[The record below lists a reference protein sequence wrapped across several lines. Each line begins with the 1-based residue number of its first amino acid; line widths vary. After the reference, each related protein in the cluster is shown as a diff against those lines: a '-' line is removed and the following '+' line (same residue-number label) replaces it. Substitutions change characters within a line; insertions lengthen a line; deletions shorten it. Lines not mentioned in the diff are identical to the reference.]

1 MARTS
6 KTISIELGPQY
17 GSLERRLKS
26 GQYKDADDVL
36 RAALR
41 ALEREDAVLD
51 EVIRSKVKA
60 SLADKRPSVP
70 AAAVFKR
77 LRARH
82 TRKTKAA

>member
-6 KTISIELGPQY
+6 KKISIELGPQY

-41 ALEREDAVLD
+41 ALEREEAVLD
-51 EVIRSKVKA
+51 EVIRTKVKA
-60 SLADKRPSVP
+60 SLADKRPSIP
-70 AAAVFKR
+70 AADVFKR

-82 TRKTKAA
+82 SRKTKAA